1 MPLTRSTRRS
11 TTPRSAGLRS
21 SPVATA
27 VLAARAGGTAGWSEA
42 STETGIR
49 AGMATAEGRNG
60 CEPAFQQASVRAVE
74 YPKSR
79 RFPAAFFVV
88 FLRVSPHAPGWE
100 NCRPLAG
107 HRGDA
112 LLHDRLLRRLSWTLV
127 PGA

>member
-1 MPLTRSTRRS
+1 MPLIRSTRRS
-11 TTPRSAGLRS
+11 TMRRSAGLRS

-27 VLAARAGGTAGWSEA
+27 VLAARAGGTAGWSEG
-42 STETGIR
+42 STKTRIR

-74 YPKSR
+74 DPKKPPVSGG
-79 RFPAAFFVV
+79 FFVV

-100 NCRPLAG
+100 NRRPLAG

-112 LLHDRLLRRLSWTLV
+112 LLHDRLLRRLSWTPV